1 MKRKERTFRR
11 EEEKQKGGQVGRW
24 KEEEQVEGG
33 GTTGRGN
40 AILLFLPVCM
50 VLNLD
55 NVHGLLLLSEKK
67 EP

>member
-1 MKRKERTFRR
+1 
-11 EEEKQKGGQVGRW
+11 VGRW

-33 GTTGRGN
+33 GTIGRGN